1 MSHSAFLRRLA
12 QRQLKA
18 LKSGSPAQALPVLRR
33 LQQAGL
39 FTQTPLSRLYH
50 ERNEVQLKHLLRML
64 ALELGYPDWETLAP
78 VVESLPAEH
87 FDGPLY
93 REGGLPYPSPWFRNE
108 AEALAWQAEH
118 GGTLHRYGDTVMV
131 IAEDA
136 QPARDSADD

>member
-33 LQQAGL
+33 LQQVGL
-39 FTQTPLSRLYH
+39 FAQTPLSKLFH
-50 ERNEVQLKHLLRML
+50 ERSEVQLKHLLRML
-64 ALELGYPDWETLAP
+64 ALELGYPDWESLAP
-78 VVESLPAEH
+78 VVESLPAER

-93 REGGLPYPSPWFRNE
+93 RDGGLPYPSPWFRDE

-118 GGTLHRYGDTVMV
+118 GGTLHRYGDTVV
-131 IAEDA
+131 VVAEPGQA
-136 QPARDSADD
+136 SPDD